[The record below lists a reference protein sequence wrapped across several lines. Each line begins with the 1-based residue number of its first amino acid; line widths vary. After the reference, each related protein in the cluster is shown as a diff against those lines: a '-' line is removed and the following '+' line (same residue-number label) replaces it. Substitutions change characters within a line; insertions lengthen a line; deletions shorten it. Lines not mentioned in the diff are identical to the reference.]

1 MRFSILKIDNKVLP
15 HRKIDTVELVNISYH
30 IKDIYNNKFNKFDVS
45 WEDHSEQKN
54 IKGIYFVY
62 ENETIIL
69 VDTFLK
75 NLRDLSIQILS
86 KYLNSEVKEYYF
98 SFDLKKLI
106 KSFDNITELRLR
118 TSDPLIEEIN
128 VVGED
133 LEDSESFDFFKDSD
147 IVFFT
152 TYNKDV
158 SASMKVFDDGR
169 ISIIPEKESEI
180 IVNFIIDILRKI

>member
-1 MRFSILKIDNKVLP
+1 MRFSILKIDNKAHAP
-15 HRKIDTVELVNISYH
+15 QKINTIELDNTLHH
-30 IKDIYNNKFNKFDVS
+30 IKDIKNYDFNIFDIA
-45 WEDHSEQKN
+45 WEDDSGSNN

-75 NLRDLSIQILS
+75 SLRDLSIQLFS
-86 KYLNSEVKEYYF
+86 KYLNSEVEEYHF
-98 SFDLKKLI
+98 SFDLKKLLE
-106 KSFDNITELRLR
+106 SFDNITELRLR

-133 LEDSESFDFFKDSD
+133 LENSESFDFFEDSE

-152 TYNKDV
+152 TFEKNI
-158 SASMKVFDDGR
+158 SASMKIFEDGR
-169 ISIIPEKESEI
+169 ISIIPEKDYKTVVDFLIE
-180 IVNFIIDILRKI
+180 VLRKV